1 MAIEISPLKDF
12 IQISTS
18 LVNETGNITNQY
30 YLIIDLQN
38 NILNAHSFINKIT
51 QFQEIEK
58 LDKAIHEQLNSLYK
72 ILLRVQNKSLNLEN
86 YDFTNLAFKDTQSLL
101 KNLINSIKTLEKLV
115 SQLNAR
121 MMTLQQTYNEVT
133 ISDKLSRM
141 GEEDV
146 KFELINEANYLIRDR
161 NALLNYSTQVIE
173 LAENTLL
180 SITEAANII
189 NENLIKENLLKSSFS
204 DRLNEEKSLLIKQFN
219 NELSIIKER
228 YETAFKSYES
238 DRERVQQSANL
249 LATAVDAGLKNA
261 NELNE
266 KTQNL
271 EQFFSTIINEKKSE
285 IDEELETE
293 RKTIST
299 NIKDVKE
306 ALFAEEKTIRD
317 AHKDFLTLVGNAGI
331 YKLTENYNEKAK
343 DEKKEYKRFRR
354 YTAYS
359 LIAAIFSTFFIFI
372 WALFDKPDTTYDF
385 MGYLW
390 QPESSNT
397 IDYFLLLSRLSISL
411 MFFVLA
417 YYLSKQASKHY
428 ECYQENH
435 RTFLQLAALEP
446 FMVKMNEDEQKIIRK
461 GLIPTYFNQNADG
474 KFAPSGEE
482 IGFPSSITSPIEKL
496 AEVLKPIID
505 KAVDKGSDSSKP

>member
-1 MAIEISPLKDF
+1 MQTQSNNTQYLQDIEHINELILKNYKKFFQVFNNLQLKLNSHISKIENEEKFEYLLVQQRSVIISDYDKLTTEINYVERLIKGFNFSNFSESIKDNF
-12 IQISTS
+12 SQ
-18 LVNETGNITNQY
+18 
-30 YLIIDLQN
+30 
-38 NILNAHSFINKIT
+38 
-51 QFQEIEK
+51 
-58 LDKAIHEQLNSLYK
+58 QLNSILHNLSTIEDLINSFTEIADRVGYK
-72 ILLRVQNKSLNLEN
+72 ILEPDGNHAEASQHTNYTKELVNKLIPICG
-86 YDFTNLAFKDTQSLL
+86 DIQHFTTDTLYLFKNIGLLVSNNINKDLSKTEIEFYERFKDEISLL
-101 KNLINSIKTLEKLV
+101 VKKYNNEISNLTQIYENKIKNYELDL
-115 SQLNAR
+115 
-121 MMTLQQTYNEVT
+121 
-133 ISDKLSRM
+133 DKLR
-141 GEEDV
+141 
-146 KFELINEANYLIRDR
+146 
-161 NALLNYSTQVIE
+161 
-173 LAENTLL
+173 
-180 SITEAANII
+180 
-189 NENLIKENLLKSSFS
+189 KSS
-204 DRLNEEKSLLIKQFN
+204 ELLI
-219 NELSIIKER
+219 SG
-228 YETAFKSYES
+228 
-238 DRERVQQSANL
+238 
-249 LATAVDAGLKNA
+249 VDAGLKNS

-271 EQFFSTIINEKKSE
+271 ELFFSTIINEKKSK
-285 IDEELETE
+285 IDEELEAE
-293 RKTIST
+293 KNKISI

-306 ALFAEEKTIRD
+306 ALFAEEKTIRA

-331 YKLTENYNEKAK
+331 YKLTENYHEKAK

-354 YTAYS
+354 YTSYS
-359 LIAAIFSTFFIFI
+359 LIAAIVSTFLIFI
-372 WALFDKPDTTYDF
+372 WALYDKPDTTYNF
-385 MGYLW
+385 MIYLW
-390 QPESSNT
+390 QPESSNK

-474 KFAPSGEE
+474 KFASAGEE